1 MIDFLLELDPCRTI
15 PPYLDNNNRKPP
27 KCQSLILNPKFLDNQ
42 YPNWQQYL
50 QELKKLQSIQ
60 DYLDSFETD
69 LKDLKS
75 SKDQPYFVEYKSS
88 NQQMASG
95 QRDYKDLDARIL
107 QFIFDRVK
115 ASDELLLNEIYFQ
128 AKKLN
133 KKLALS

>member
-1 MIDFLLELDPCRTI
+1 M
-15 PPYLDNNNRKPP
+15 
-27 KCQSLILNPKFLDNQ
+27 ILNPKFLDNQ

-50 QELKKLQSIQ
+50 QELKKLQIIQ
-60 DYLDSFETD
+60 DYLESFETD
-69 LKDLKS
+69 LKVLKS

-88 NQQMASG
+88 NQQIASG

-128 AKKLN
+128 AKNLN